1 MKAFKMFQVPSYTAA
16 ALQQVA
22 EDVLSTE
29 PAVFQ
34 QSILGFTNLPSGNL
48 VETIHGVG
56 HQMRVRK
63 IERLLPAKVVKR
75 ETEIAIKQWEEQTG
89 HPAGRRTRQE
99 LKEQTIERL
108 LPKAFLS
115 SSDIDLLFTPD
126 TLFIGSSSD
135 TKVDAIIGL
144 LVLAF
149 NLSGAPEEFSARIP
163 DRQYTSV
170 YLSGEGPLPIDQP
183 IVTDQSALFAD
194 WVLGYADLPAG
205 YTVGTA
211 FRSEGSQSSVLSGKH
226 ENLSDFF
233 PSERR
238 IVELELHDDDVSFRL
253 TEDLTFK
260 SIKWKIKGEDDEATN
275 IIRANKLV
283 ALKRAFL

>member
-22 EDVLSTE
+22 EAFLSTE

-34 QSILGFTNLPSGNL
+34 QSILGFTHLPSGNL

-75 ETEIAIKQWEEQTG
+75 ETEIAIKRWEDQSG

-99 LKEQTIERL
+99 LKEQTIDRL
-108 LPKAFLS
+108 LPKAFMS

-149 NLSGAPEEFSARIP
+149 NLSGAPEEFSASAPRPVARVIKVDSLDDQGP
-163 DRQYTSV
+163 DV
-170 YLSGEGPLPIDQP
+170 EVPLSE
-183 IVTDQSALFAD
+183 AFAD
-194 WVLGYADLPAG
+194 WVLGYADLPEG
-205 YTVGTA
+205 YVVGTA

-238 IVELELHDDDVSFRL
+238 IVELELQDDDVSFRL

>member
-1 MKAFKMFQVPSYTAA
+1 MKAFKMFQVPSYTAS

-22 EDVLSTE
+22 EAVLSTD
-29 PAVFQ
+29 PAAFQ
-34 QSILGFTNLPSGNL
+34 QSNLGFTSLPSGNL

-75 ETEIAIKQWEEQTG
+75 ETEIAIKQWEEQSG
-89 HPAGRRTRQE
+89 HQAGRRIRQE

-126 TLFIGSSSD
+126 TLFIGSSND
-135 TKVDAIIGL
+135 KKVDAIIGL

-149 NLSGAPEEFSARIP
+149 KLSGAPEKFVAQRPASRTYFGDP
-163 DRQYTSV
+163 DETQDANNIV
-170 YLSGEGPLPIDQP
+170 PIDQA
-183 IVTDQSALFAD
+183 DLFYN
-194 WVLGYADLPAG
+194 WVLGYADLPDG
-205 YTVGTA
+205 YVVGAA

-226 ENLSDFF
+226 EKLSDFF

-238 IVELELHDDDVSFRL
+238 IVELELQDDDVSFRL
-253 TEDLTFK
+253 TEDLAFK

-283 ALKRAFL
+283 ALKEAFL

>member
-22 EDVLSTE
+22 EAAMSTE
-29 PAVFQ
+29 PAAFQ
-34 QSILGFTNLPSGNL
+34 QSNLGFTSLPSGNL

-75 ETEIAIKQWEEQTG
+75 ETEIAIKQWEDQAG
-89 HPAGRRTRQE
+89 HPAGRRTKQE
-99 LKEQTIERL
+99 LKEQTIDRL
-108 LPKAFLS
+108 LPKAFMS
-115 SSDIDLLFTPD
+115 ASDIDLLFTPD
-126 TLFIGSSSD
+126 TMFIGSSSD

-144 LVLAF
+144 LILAF
-149 NLSGAPEEFSARIP
+149 NLSGAPEEFVAQRPTRRTHFGDP
-163 DRQYTSV
+163 DETQDANNIV
-170 YLSGEGPLPIDQP
+170 PIY
-183 IVTDQSALFAD
+183 QSDLFYN
-194 WVLGYADLPAG
+194 WVLGYADLPEG
-205 YTVGTA
+205 YVVGTA

-226 ENLSDFF
+226 EKLSDFF

-238 IVELELHDDDVSFRL
+238 IVELELQDDDVSFRL

-260 SIKWKIKGEDDEATN
+260 SIKWSIKGEDDETTN

-283 ALKRAFL
+283 ALKEAFL